1 MAASPRGEPAGSLTA
16 THRRVSEASH
26 LRMETVVE
34 SKSDVALGAGVPV
47 RHPAG
52 RGRHGVAGASIGLQN
67 WLATFGACR
76 CGPKAAGPQTA
87 IGVAMGRAG
96 GDALRLSTG
105 NELTCSTKTSCF
117 TI

>member
-76 CGPKAAGPQTA
+76 CGPKAAPDPKRLLGSLWGAPVEMLLDSPQ
-87 IGVAMGRAG
+87 GM
-96 GDALRLSTG
+96 S
-105 NELTCSTKTSCF
+105 
-117 TI
+117 